1 MSHSSASLAS
11 SPQDRGAL
19 AAAFGR
25 TQVIFM
31 LIVVLAPI
39 AWMVLASF
47 KRSVDVM
54 ALPPHLF
61 SAPTL
66 DNYRELFVRTDFL
79 HNTWNSLVVAVG
91 STVLGLVLAVPAAF
105 AISWHRTTWPATL
118 TLFARM
124 APGTLF
130 LLPWFVLFSKVDLVG
145 SYTVLILTHGAITV
159 PVALWTLLP
168 YFDGVPRA
176 LVESG
181 QIDGCRPHS
190 ILLRIVLPLV
200 LPGVVVAA
208 ILCFVFTWNY
218 FLFAL
223 ALSGFDTKTAIV
235 ASFNFVGEG
244 VTNWGA
250 LMAAASMIALPPL
263 VLALLVQRRLVSGL
277 AVGAVKG

>member
-1 MSHSSASLAS
+1 MSDASASPLRLR
-11 SPQDRGAL
+11 SPTTL
-19 AAAFGR
+19 LLGR
-25 TQVIFM
+25 LQVILM
-31 LIVVLAPI
+31 LTIVLLPI
-39 AWMVLASF
+39 AWMLLASF
-47 KRSVDVM
+47 KHSVDVM
-54 ALPPHLF
+54 SLPPKLYT
-61 SAPTL
+61 APTL
-66 DNYRELFVRTDFL
+66 DNYRELFVRTEFL
-79 HNTWNSLVVAVG
+79 HNTWNSLVVASG
-91 STVLGLVLAVPAAF
+91 ATVLGLVLAIPAAF
-105 AISWHRTTWPATL
+105 AISWHRMTWPATL

-130 LLPWFVLFSKVDLVG
+130 LLPWFVLFSKLDLVG

-168 YFDGVPRA
+168 YFDAVPRA

-190 ILLRIVLPLV
+190 ILLRIALPLV
-200 LPGVVVAA
+200 VPGIVVAA

-250 LMAAASMIALPPL
+250 LMAAASMIAMPPL